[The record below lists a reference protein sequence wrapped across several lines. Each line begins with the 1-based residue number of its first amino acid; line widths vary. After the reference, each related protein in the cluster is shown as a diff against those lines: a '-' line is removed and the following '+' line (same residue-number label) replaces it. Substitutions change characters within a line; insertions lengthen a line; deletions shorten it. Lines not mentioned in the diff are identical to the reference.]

1 MTAANKVYDGT
12 PTATVA
18 SCTLTGVVGDDVV
31 TCSAAAATFDT
42 ATVGTG
48 KTVTATG
55 ITLGG
60 AHGGQ
65 LHAGD
70 TRATTTANITAVA
83 LTAAVTATNKAYDG
97 TTTATVRAAR

>member
-1 MTAANKVYDGT
+1 MALTPAVTAQNKAYDGT
-12 PTATVA
+12 TTATVTG
-18 SCTLTGVVGDDVV
+18 CTLTGVIGGDVV

-60 AHGGQ
+60 AHAANYT
-65 LHAGD
+65 LA
-70 TRATTTANITAVA
+70 TRLRRRRRTS
-83 LTAAVTATNKAYDG
+83 
-97 TTTATVRAAR
+97 RRWR